1 MRYIFFFLSIFIAI
15 TNTNAYNHED
25 EMGKNP
31 FILIA
36 RVHVKD
42 GMVDQYFN
50 IADQVDNAVEASEPG
65 MLFHNFDANPD
76 DALAFTWTELYANS
90 DAFIAHDA
98 NPPVQDYVAKHME
111 LGDGFSIEIYGNVSG
126 EVIEAIGRLG
136 VPFKHFKTTSI
147 GYIRED
153 FFK

>member
-1 MRYIFFFLSIFIAI
+1 MRCIFFFLSIFIAI
-15 TNTNAYNHED
+15 TNANGDNHED
-25 EMGKNP
+25 AMGENP

-42 GMVDQYFN
+42 GMLDQYFN
-50 IADQVDNAVEASEPG
+50 IANQVDNAVEASEPG
-65 MLFHNFDANPD
+65 MLFHNFDADPD

-111 LGDGFSIEIYGNVSG
+111 LGDGAQLLSDNHHCTHLNIFLVCLNYCWISARYYSQ
-126 EVIEAIGRLG
+126 
-136 VPFKHFKTTSI
+136 
-147 GYIRED
+147 
-153 FFK
+153 